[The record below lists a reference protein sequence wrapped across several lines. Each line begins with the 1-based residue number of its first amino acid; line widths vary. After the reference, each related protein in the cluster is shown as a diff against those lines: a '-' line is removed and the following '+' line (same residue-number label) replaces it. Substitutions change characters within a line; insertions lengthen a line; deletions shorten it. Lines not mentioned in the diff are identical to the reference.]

1 MNFQVTS
8 MKTMAG
14 LKRNM
19 VVALMML
26 SSLTVAA
33 QSGMTD
39 TQVMQFVAREAKAG
53 TSQSQIVT
61 KLMQRG
67 VKIDQIR
74 RVRNQYDKQIRS
86 HNMSAAADAAVGDAS
101 NRMRHSASQ
110 QQELENGKVN
120 TASENANDAS
130 EDHQLAEQE
139 VMATQ
144 GHFAETKGKKVIGRD
159 IFNQRAVAV

>member
-26 SSLTVAA
+26 SSLSVAA

-86 HNMSAAADAAVGDAS
+86 HNMSAAADAAAAGGEFRRFLRGCAAGQHRVFLYPLGDPLPPAAGEHRS
-101 NRMRHSASQ
+101 YRS
-110 QQELENGKVN
+110 
-120 TASENANDAS
+120 
-130 EDHQLAEQE
+130 DHR
-139 VMATQ
+139 
-144 GHFAETKGKKVIGRD
+144 GGRSHD
-159 IFNQRAVAV
+159 G

>member
-74 RVRNQYDKQIRS
+74 RVRNQYDKQCC
-86 HNMSAAADAAVGDAS
+86 G
-101 NRMRHSASQ
+101 
-110 QQELENGKVN
+110 
-120 TASENANDAS
+120 
-130 EDHQLAEQE
+130 
-139 VMATQ
+139 
-144 GHFAETKGKKVIGRD
+144 
-159 IFNQRAVAV
+159 

>member
-39 TQVMQFVAREAKAG
+39 T
-53 TSQSQIVT
+53 
-61 KLMQRG
+61 
-67 VKIDQIR
+67 
-74 RVRNQYDKQIRS
+74 
-86 HNMSAAADAAVGDAS
+86 
-101 NRMRHSASQ
+101 
-110 QQELENGKVN
+110 
-120 TASENANDAS
+120 
-130 EDHQLAEQE
+130 
-139 VMATQ
+139 
-144 GHFAETKGKKVIGRD
+144 
-159 IFNQRAVAV
+159 